1 MLEENP
7 EEDPAE
13 MDEICTKLEA
23 VASSHL
29 VTNEQKLKIAAAVA
43 AILSPNPIRLSDD
56 RRSI

>member
-13 MDEICTKLEA
+13 MDYICTKLEA

-29 VTNEQKLKIAAAVA
+29 VTNEQKRNIAAAVS
-43 AILSPNPIRLSDD
+43 AILSPNLTRRSDD
-56 RRSI
+56 RMVI